1 MKKEIKWSIAAVLL
15 LCMGVVVYFLFLRPA
30 PVSHTTFFL
39 AEGLASQTECHIMDS
54 GKEGPTIFLLAGTH
68 GNEPA
73 GFKGAEQ
80 LLERLE
86 PKTGRI
92 ILVPHANQ
100 QAIELNQRTASDG
113 VDMNRSY
120 PGAEDGNPIQVLSAQ
135 IMELIQKY
143 QPVCVV
149 DMHEGVNFY
158 GVNGSIGN
166 SIVVGQ
172 TQSGFINALDILEMV
187 NSQNGDYP
195 DFALE
200 GNAPVRHPGSWGL
213 MRLQ

>member
-1 MKKEIKWSIAAVLL
+1 M
-15 LCMGVVVYFLFLRPA
+15 
-30 PVSHTTFFL
+30 SHTTFFL
-39 AEGLASQTECHIMDS
+39 AMGLQVKLSVTSWTLGRRGRQFSCW
-54 GKEGPTIFLLAGTH
+54 PGTH

-120 PGAEDGNPIQVLSAQ
+120 PGAEDGNPIQILSAQ

-143 QPVCVV
+143 QPSLR
-149 DMHEGVNFY
+149 G
-158 GVNGSIGN
+158 
-166 SIVVGQ
+166 
-172 TQSGFINALDILEMV
+172 
-187 NSQNGDYP
+187 
-195 DFALE
+195 
-200 GNAPVRHPGSWGL
+200 
-213 MRLQ
+213 

>member
-1 MKKEIKWSIAAVLL
+1 M
-15 LCMGVVVYFLFLRPA
+15 
-30 PVSHTTFFL
+30 SHTTFFL

-120 PGAEDGNPIQVLSAQ
+120 PGRRGWKSLQILSAQ

-158 GVNGSIGN
+158 GVKRQHRKFYRGGTDTERIY
-166 SIVVGQ
+166 Q
-172 TQSGFINALDILEMV
+172 CSGYT
-187 NSQNGDYP
+187 GDGKQP
-195 DFALE
+195 E
-200 GNAPVRHPGSWGL
+200 W
-213 MRLQ
+213 RLS

>member
-54 GKEGPTIFLLAGTH
+54 GKAGPTIFLLAGTH

-100 QAIELNQRTASDG
+100 QAIE
-113 VDMNRSY
+113 
-120 PGAEDGNPIQVLSAQ
+120 
-135 IMELIQKY
+135 
-143 QPVCVV
+143 
-149 DMHEGVNFY
+149 
-158 GVNGSIGN
+158 
-166 SIVVGQ
+166 
-172 TQSGFINALDILEMV
+172 
-187 NSQNGDYP
+187 
-195 DFALE
+195 
-200 GNAPVRHPGSWGL
+200 
-213 MRLQ
+213 

>member
-100 QAIELNQRTASDG
+100 QAIELNHRTASDG

-120 PGAEDGNPIQVLSAQ
+120 PGAEDGNP
-135 IMELIQKY
+135 
-143 QPVCVV
+143 
-149 DMHEGVNFY
+149 
-158 GVNGSIGN
+158 
-166 SIVVGQ
+166 
-172 TQSGFINALDILEMV
+172 SG
-187 NSQNGDYP
+187 
-195 DFALE
+195 
-200 GNAPVRHPGSWGL
+200 
-213 MRLQ
+213 

>member
-1 MKKEIKWSIAAVLL
+1 M
-15 LCMGVVVYFLFLRPA
+15 
-30 PVSHTTFFL
+30 SHTTFFL

-120 PGAEDGNPIQVLSAQ
+120 PGAEDGNPIQILSAQ

-172 TQSGFINALDILEMV
+172 TQSGFINALGYT
-187 NSQNGDYP
+187 GDGKQP
-195 DFALE
+195 E
-200 GNAPVRHPGSWGL
+200 W
-213 MRLQ
+213 RLS

>member
-1 MKKEIKWSIAAVLL
+1 
-15 LCMGVVVYFLFLRPA
+15 
-30 PVSHTTFFL
+30 
-39 AEGLASQTECHIMDS
+39 MDS

-120 PGAEDGNPIQVLSAQ
+120 PLRQDRKSHSGLVCTDYGADPKISAS
-135 IMELIQKY
+135 L
-143 QPVCVV
+143 C
-149 DMHEGVNFY
+149 G
-158 GVNGSIGN
+158 
-166 SIVVGQ
+166 
-172 TQSGFINALDILEMV
+172 
-187 NSQNGDYP
+187 
-195 DFALE
+195 
-200 GNAPVRHPGSWGL
+200 
-213 MRLQ
+213 